1 MKKVVYHIN
10 DSLQW
15 QTVINN
21 VSNMIAFYKEAS
33 IHYQID
39 IIANG
44 SAVAFLT
51 QSKSD
56 YVHSLENL
64 ATQDIHI
71 CACQNS
77 LHGLNIDNSTV
88 YPFVTIIPSGVITL
102 AERQFE
108 GYAYIKP

>member
-1 MKKVVYHIN
+1 MKKIVYHIN

-21 VSNMIAFYKEAS
+21 TSNMIAFYKEKS
-33 IHYQID
+33 THYQIE

-51 QSKSD
+51 QSKAD
-56 YVHSLENL
+56 HVLSLEKL
-64 ATQDIHI
+64 AEEDIHI

-77 LHGLNIDNSTV
+77 LHGLNIDTSTI
-88 YPFVTIIPSGVITL
+88 YPFVTIIPSGVIAL